1 MRMKGDEFGRS
12 SFRCLFFYFS
22 QILPKISPWQQI
34 FINVFPSFVLF
45 LILILAFTS
54 YLHKVKT
61 FFVLEVLILCRRNLH
76 TGEKPNFFCLQVNR
90 LKSCKITHFNFRP
103 SAVANEETC
112 LGRSC
117 AKKRKDVL
125 MGCVL
130 VGIRSCLPGGQFVS
144 GDTHYRHHSV
154 HCLLP
159 CF

>member
-1 MRMKGDEFGRS
+1 MNLVALLSVACFSISLKFYPKFLLDSKFS
-12 SFRCLFFYFS
+12 SMFFHHLFF
-22 QILPKISPWQQI
+22 
-34 FINVFPSFVLF
+34 F

-76 TGEKPNFFCLQVNR
+76 TGEKPNFFGLQVNR

>member
-1 MRMKGDEFGRS
+1 MNFVSLLSVACFSISLKFYPKFLLDSKFS
-12 SFRCLFFYFS
+12 SMFFHHLFF
-22 QILPKISPWQQI
+22 
-34 FINVFPSFVLF
+34 F

>member
-1 MRMKGDEFGRS
+1 MS
-12 SFRCLFFYFS
+12 LFFPLPVFLFLSNFTQNFS
-22 QILPKISPWQQI
+22 LTANFHQCFSIIC
-34 FINVFPSFVLF
+34 SFF